1 MDPAIVSFRQYQ
13 QSFMSGPP
21 QQSQNDSMFITPPH
35 LAQQQVNGQFD
46 SNKLKS
52 NEFSNRNNLMQ
63 SSYGAPHGLNLQN
76 GIMNQQQQAN
86 SPQVH
91 PFSFSF
97 VN

>member
-21 QQSQNDSMFITPPH
+21 QQSQNDNMFITPPH
-35 LAQQQVNGQFD
+35 HAPQQANGQFD
-46 SNKLKS
+46 TNKSKS
-52 NEFSNRNNLMQ
+52 NEYTNRNYQ
-63 SSYGAPHGLNLQN
+63 SSYGAPHGLNIQN
-76 GIMNQQQQAN
+76 GIMNQQQAN
-86 SPQVH
+86 SQQVH